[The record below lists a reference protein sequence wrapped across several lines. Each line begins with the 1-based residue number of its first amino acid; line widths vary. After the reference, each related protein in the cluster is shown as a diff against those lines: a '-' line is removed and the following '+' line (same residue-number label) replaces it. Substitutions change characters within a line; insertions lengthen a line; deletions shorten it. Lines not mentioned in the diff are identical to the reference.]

1 MDVVA
6 REVSKEVSFWILVAL
21 SGGRK
26 HGYAVLRD
34 AELLSAAQGD
44 AVVLKVPTLYAA
56 LERLA
61 RLGLVVAAGEEV
73 VDGRAR
79 RYFEVSAAGMEG
91 LQAEVG
97 RLEARARAARTV
109 MATPAA
115 GAAAEKVHA

>member
-1 MDVVA
+1 M
-6 REVSKEVSFWILVAL
+6 SKEVSFWILVAL